1 MSRAGWNSTVALTSL
16 VVLLAARPGTAQP
29 AASLQGRVV
38 DASGGVLRGARIR
51 VLSTSSTFERT
62 ATTDDDGRYSV
73 TPIPAATYQVTGSA
87 AGFKTVV
94 VEGLVLEVG
103 RTVVHDFRLDVG
115 DTSEFMNVT
124 AELSPID
131 RASAIVGHVMT
142 EHTVHG
148 LPLNGQH
155 FIDLGLLAPGSVAPS
170 QTGFSTTPIRGIG
183 ALAINTAGNRE
194 EAVAYVVNGV
204 TSNNLTF
211 GSLMFEPSVPSV
223 QEFKIDNS
231 VFSAEF
237 GHVSG
242 AVVNVVTRSGT
253 DLFRG
258 EAFELLRND
267 VFDARNAFELASAEP
282 HHFERQQFG
291 VSVGGP
297 AVRGR
302 TWFFAT
308 YDGVRQQQGQDMNS
322 LVLDDQ
328 QRATLSD
335 PVVRRLVD
343 LIPRANVIDP
353 NGTARFVGSA
363 DASYDADRGTVDL
376 RQNIGGSDRLHAFVG
391 VQRST
396 AIEPATQGTTIPGF
410 GTESR
415 PIRALVTVS
424 ATHTPRPALINEA
437 RFGLSSL
444 GGTGIIPATPLNPA
458 EFGILNGVDRPIG
471 LPQISV
477 AGGLS
482 FGGPANFPQGRNDAS
497 YIVTDTVSYLKGRH
511 AMRFG
516 GEYRHFIN
524 ENFAEGTGAFNFPS
538 VAAFMAGTANAFSI
552 TLGERRNR
560 IHQRAVGLFFQD
572 RVPVGDSLTV
582 EAGLR
587 YEWHVTPTEEN
598 DQFVIFDP
606 TTVSLLQ
613 VGEHINRVYR
623 QNNRNVEPR
632 LGLAWDVSRS
642 GRTVV
647 RGAYG
652 HAADEPGTTAVRDT
666 ASNPPFA
673 TPLTASGAIPLAGAV
688 THARPVGLAPAT
700 VDPAF
705 TNASL
710 QSWNVDVQQ
719 RLTQTM
725 AAGAGYFG
733 SRGRDLRISR
743 NLNQPIDGVRPFPAL
758 SPSSPIRP
766 GVPLGNITQVES
778 TGFSNY
784 HALWLSVSR
793 RLARGLQFD
802 TSFTWSKSADTNSLN
817 SSGFAVQDSYDIPN
831 QYGLSD
837 FDARFRFVFN
847 GIYQL
852 PFDGHALTRG
862 WQIAAV
868 VQAQSGNPVNIVTS
882 TSAVNGTPNTVR
894 PDVTGPIRIIGTR
907 EQWFDTSVFVA
918 VDRFGNLGRNVVIG
932 PGFRNTDVSVMKDVT
947 VRGRWRVKFRADV
960 FNLFNHVN
968 LGPPGNVV
976 GSPTFGRITRTRL
989 PTGEAGSSR
998 QMQFG
1003 ISLTY

>member
-1 MSRAGWNSTVALTSL
+1 MSRAGWSSTVVIVVSL
-16 VVLLAARPGTAQP
+16 VVLPAAQPARAQP
-29 AASLQGRVV
+29 AATLQGRVV
-38 DASGGVLRGARIR
+38 DASGGVLRGARIT
-51 VLSTSSTFERT
+51 VLGISSAFERT
-62 ATTDDDGRYSV
+62 ATTDDDGRYLM
-73 TPIPAATYQVTGSA
+73 TAIPAGTYQVTGSA
-87 AGFKTVV
+87 AGFRSIS
-94 VEGLVLEVG
+94 VESLTLEVG
-103 RTVVHDFRLDVG
+103 RTVVRDFRLDVG
-115 DTSEFMNVT
+115 DTSEFMSVT
-124 AELSPID
+124 AELTPID
-131 RASAIVGHVMT
+131 RASAIVGHVVT
-142 EHTVHG
+142 EHAVHG

-211 GSLMFEPSVPSV
+211 GSLMFEPSVTSV

-258 EAFELLRND
+258 EAFDLVRSD
-267 VFDARNAFELASAEP
+267 VFDARNAFELGSEP

-291 VSVGGP
+291 VSAGGP
-297 AVRGR
+297 AIRGK

-322 LVLDDQ
+322 LVLDDR

-335 PVVRRLVD
+335 PVVCRLVD

-363 DASYDADRGTVDL
+363 DASFDADRWTVDL

-415 PIRALVTVS
+415 PVRALVTVG
-424 ATHTPRPALINEA
+424 ATHTVRPALINEA
-437 RFGLSSL
+437 RFGRSSL
-444 GGTGIIPATPLNPA
+444 GGTGIAPATPLNPA

-482 FGGPANFPQGRNDAS
+482 FGGPANFPQGRTDAS
-497 YIVTDTVSYLKGRH
+497 YIVTDTVSYLTGRH
-511 AMRFG
+511 ALRFG

-524 ENFAEGTGAFNFPS
+524 ENFTEGTGAFNFPS
-538 VAAFMAGTANAFSI
+538 IASFMAGTANAFSI

-587 YEWHVTPTEEN
+587 YEWHVTPTEADN
-598 DQFVIFDP
+598 QFVIFDP
-606 TTVSLLQ
+606 ATASLLR
-613 VGEHINRVYR
+613 VGEHVSRIYR

-632 LGLAWDVSRS
+632 LGLAWDVLRS

-673 TPLTASGAIPLAGAV
+673 TPLSASGAIPLAGAV

-700 VDPAF
+700 IDPMFA
-705 TNASL
+705 NASL

-725 AAGAGYFG
+725 AAAAGYVG

-743 NLNQPIDGVRPFPAL
+743 NLNQPVDGARPFPAL
-758 SPSSPIRP
+758 SASSPIRP
-766 GVPLGNITQVES
+766 GVPLGNVTQVES
-778 TGFSNY
+778 TGFSSY

-802 TSFTWSKSADTNSLN
+802 TSFTWSKSIDTNSLN
-817 SSGFAVQDSYDIPN
+817 STGFAVQDSYDIPN

-837 FDARFRFVFN
+837 FDARCRFVFS

-852 PFDGHALTRG
+852 PFEGHALTRG
-862 WQIAAV
+862 WQIAAI
-868 VQAQSGNPVNIVTS
+868 VQAQSGNPVNLVTS
-882 TSAVNGTPNTVR
+882 DSVVNGTPNTVR
-894 PDVTGPIRIIGTR
+894 PDVTGPIRIVGTR

-918 VDRFGNLGRNVVIG
+918 ADRFGDLGRNVVIG
-932 PGFRNTDVSVMKDVT
+932 PGFRNTDVSLMKDAS
-947 VRGRWRVKFRADV
+947 VRGRWRLRFRADV

-989 PTGEAGSSR
+989 PTGEAGSAR
-998 QMQFG
+998 QIQFG
-1003 ISLTY
+1003 ITLTY